1 MQDLENAGLTEG
13 YDEYLITSCH
23 FFPI

>member
-23 FFPI
+23 FFRI